1 MNKPI
6 KIKKLAG
13 EFAENKDIAKEIR
26 INQIMPILADGKIA
40 VLDFS
45 GVSGTTQSFIHA
57 LISEPIRQFRDMA
70 LEKIKYKNCSGIVKE
85 VIKTVSEY
93 MQESLDSET
102 YEE

>member
-1 MNKPI
+1 MKI
-6 KIKKLAG
+6 FVEIKKLAG

-26 INQIMPILADGKIA
+26 VNQIMPMLADDKVV

-57 LISEPIRQFRDMA
+57 LISEPIRQFRDVA
-70 LEKIKYKNCSGIVKE
+70 LEKIEYKNCSGIVRE
-85 VIKTVSEY
+85 VVKTIYEY
-93 MQESLDSET
+93 MQESFNFET